1 MFGLWMGDVRFC
13 TTTRYCNILTLFIL
27 LKFGWVSSFTSS
39 KRRHEKKYPLTSFH
53 ILLLAL
59 YIIGIW
65 MGFFL
70 YFFNKE
76 AWEEISFDKFPY
88 FTTRYCNILT
98 LFILLEFR
106 WVSSCTSS
114 TRRHEKQY
122 PLTSFLWQVC
132 LDKFPFTRVYQQVVH
147 PPHALHNG
155 WSACNLFVSHVF
167 NFVYWRD
174 WT

>member
-1 MFGLWMGDVRFC
+1 MCAFV
-13 TTTRYCNILTLFIL
+13 
-27 LKFGWVSSFTSS
+27 
-39 KRRHEKKYPLTSFH
+39 
-53 ILLLAL
+53 LLLAIVTFWRSL
-59 YIIGIW
+59 YYW
-65 MGFFL
+65 NLDGFLLLLLHFL
-70 YFFNKE
+70 VSVLRFWRMERSGVSICVVVSVDFSLSPVKPLSYFFNKE